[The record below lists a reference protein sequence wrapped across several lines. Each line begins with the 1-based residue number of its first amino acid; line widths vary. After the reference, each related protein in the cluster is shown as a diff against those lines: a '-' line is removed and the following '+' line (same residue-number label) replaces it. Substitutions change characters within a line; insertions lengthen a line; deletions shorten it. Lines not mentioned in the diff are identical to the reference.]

1 MLAGNTSVAKNID
14 SKHGVVTRGKDE
26 NRQSS
31 LLYVFV
37 HVQVFGLDLVQNT
50 TVANHA

>member
-37 HVQVFGLDLVQNT
+37 QVFGLDLVQNT